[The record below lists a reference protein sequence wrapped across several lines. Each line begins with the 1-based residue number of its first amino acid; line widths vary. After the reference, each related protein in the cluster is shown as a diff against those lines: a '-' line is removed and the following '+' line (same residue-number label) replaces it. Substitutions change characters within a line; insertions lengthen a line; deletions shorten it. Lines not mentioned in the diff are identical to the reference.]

1 MDTII
6 KTTLVQGRAG
16 GFFRVRTG
24 SMDLGNGDQFF
35 TDVFPSDSQGRAG
48 GMYALQER
56 EFPNAE
62 EALAGHDALLAVYAA
77 RGQWRF
83 R

>member
-16 GFFRVRTG
+16 FYLVRSG
-24 SMDLGNGDQFF
+24 SMDFGSGPQFF
-35 TDVFPSDSQGRAG
+35 TDVLQSDAQGRVRGASL
-48 GMYALQER
+48 ADS
-56 EFPNAE
+56 EFPDADA
-62 EALAGHDALLAVYAA
+62 ALAGHDALLAVYNA